1 MERWQIFRFTI
12 RLCQQ
17 KRRQN
22 TIQMTGVK
30 LQLSTNVAQNKA
42 QQAVLLQNQEMQ
54 LTMQN
59 EESTSLFKAFDG
71 VHLLK
76 KKIQQRSRDT
86 STSEMNLITEGYHAD
101 SSLCVDLGETRNSQ
115 RS

>member
-30 LQLSTNVAQNKA
+30 LQLRRMSHRIK
-42 QQAVLLQNQEMQ
+42 QQAVLLTNQEMQ

-59 EESTSLFKAFDG
+59 EESTSLLRHLTEM
-71 VHLLK
+71 HLLK
-76 KKIQQRSRDT
+76 KKIQQRSRIQV
-86 STSEMNLITEGYHAD
+86 L
-101 SSLCVDLGETRNSQ
+101 Q
-115 RS
+115 R